1 MKICFEM
8 RIMITQPF
16 PHEILPP
23 TKKKNIK
30 KLISK
35 NKQENK
41 SIVAI
46 SLYYEIAG
54 VKNICL
60 SGLCALQSASQF
72 TQI

>member
-1 MKICFEM
+1 MKSSP
-8 RIMITQPF
+8 QQQ
-16 PHEILPP
+16 
-23 TKKKNIK
+23 KKIK

-35 NKQENK
+35 NKRENK
-41 SIVAI
+41 SIMAI

-60 SGLCALQSASQF
+60 SGLCALESASQS